1 QNRGTAPGAFR
12 ANDRRYSATAMMAGG
27 LTTEYIE
34 ITDLRCEMCCNTL
47 LSFLTSHITYHT
59 SHIIESLV
67 PFVDILS
74 PR

>member
-1 QNRGTAPGAFR
+1 
-12 ANDRRYSATAMMAGG
+12 MMAGG

-34 ITDLRCEMCCNTL
+34 ITDLRCEMCGNTL